1 MVAGMAPSTELAT
14 SLGFTHL
21 LESIPVTSSS
31 TTSRVVVNNPAL
43 RVVVFAFDEGEL
55 LTEHSSPRAVVVQL
69 LDGAISFSVG
79 DDEHAMVPG
88 DVIYLAP
95 GERHAL
101 VADAPSHL
109 SLVMVDL
116 AATGPTG

>member
-1 MVAGMAPSTELAT
+1 MARSTKIST
-14 SLGFTHL
+14 SLTFTRL
-21 LESIPVTSSS
+21 LESIPVTASS

-55 LTEHSSPRAVVVQL
+55 LTEHSSTRAVVVQL
-69 LDGAISFSVG
+69 LDGAVRFTVG
-79 DDEHAMVPG
+79 ADEHPMVPG

-95 GERHAL
+95 GEHHAL
-101 VADAPSHL
+101 IAEARSHL

-116 AATGPTG
+116 DATTLTG